1 MQRKML
7 FFERLM
13 YLDGR
18 IPVNCLMTARLRG
31 RLSEENLRH
40 ALDKV
45 QARHPSLRA
54 NVLEEQEHP
63 SFIFRPDPA
72 KIPLRIVNRRS
83 DEDWHAETI
92 AEWKYPFCLER
103 DPPVRLTWIRSDE
116 VSELLLA
123 GHHCVCDGASLVTIF
138 RELLK
143 AADQPDIALTPYEP
157 FESLGDLI
165 PATVNPDWKTRVGIL
180 SKAALF
186 RMFALTIK
194 KVLPTRSGEHYLIYW
209 TAGEDMSAALSVRC
223 KSEGTTPYAAMCV
236 AFLSAFQQVMG
247 PRFKNKM
254 MCPVNIRRFIEKLD
268 ANVMFNYAPAI
279 SLSLG
284 RKPLGEFW
292 AMARVLKQSMV
303 DKIERLDAVEQLVT
317 AEHLHSSASKLI
329 SLLLQSKGSY
339 DFAFSN
345 VGRLDIPDTY
355 ADFRLENFLGVTVAL
370 PWRNCTTLVT
380 TQFRGQT
387 DLAFVSNQNFL
398 PRREAIAIQHK
409 AIQTLTTALGNDVHP
424 SLCRSIII

>member
-18 IPVNCLMTARLRG
+18 IPVNCLMTVRLRG
-31 RLSEENLRH
+31 RLFEENLRH

-63 SFIFRPDPA
+63 SFVFRTDPA

-83 DEDWHAETI
+83 DEDWRAETLT
-92 AEWKYPFCLER
+92 EWEHPFCLQRE
-103 DPPVRLTWIRSDE
+103 PPVRLTWIRSDE
-116 VSELLLA
+116 VSELLLV
-123 GHHCVCDGASLVTIF
+123 GHHCVCDGASLVTIL
-138 RELLK
+138 RELLR
-143 AADQPDIALTPYEP
+143 ATDQPDIALPPYEP
-157 FESLGDLI
+157 FASLGDLI
-165 PATVNPDWKTRVGIL
+165 PAAVKPGWKMRVGVL
-180 SKAALF
+180 FKAALF
-186 RMFALTIK
+186 RIFALTIK
-194 KVLPTRSGEHYLIYW
+194 KVHPTRSGEHYLIYW
-209 TAGEDMSAALSVRC
+209 TAGEDMSAKLSGRC

-236 AFLSAFQQVMG
+236 AFLHAFQQIMG

-254 MCPVNIRRFIEKLD
+254 MCPVNIRRFINNLD
-268 ANVMFNYAPAI
+268 ANVMFNYAPTI

-284 RKPLGEFW
+284 REPFGEFW
-292 AMARVLKQSMV
+292 SMARMVKQSML
-303 DKIERLDAVEQLVT
+303 DKVERLDAVEQLIT
-317 AEHLHSSASKLI
+317 AERLHSSASKLI

-355 ADFRLENFLGVTVAL
+355 ADFRLESFLGVTVAL
-370 PWRNCTTLVT
+370 PWRNSTTLVT

-387 DLAFVSNQNFL
+387 DVAFVSNQNFL
-398 PRREAIAIQHK
+398 PRREAIAIQQR
-409 AIQTLTTALGNDVHP
+409 AIRTLTAALGSDTHR
-424 SLCRSIII
+424 SLC